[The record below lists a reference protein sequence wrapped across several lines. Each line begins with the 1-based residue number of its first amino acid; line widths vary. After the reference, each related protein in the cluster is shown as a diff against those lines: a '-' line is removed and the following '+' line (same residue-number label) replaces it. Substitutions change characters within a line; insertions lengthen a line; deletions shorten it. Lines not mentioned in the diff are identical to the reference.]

1 MKRATPIA
9 GRHLGWS
16 PADLATKPY
25 ASFWNPEMAP
35 LRQNAREALM
45 QGGVAEDYI
54 PPLEHANEMF
64 FSGRPTLEN
73 GFTFAADGSMRIAIE
88 TDMPGVEPY
97 MWDWWFGWHSD
108 SAERYKLWHPQAHMH
123 ASWAQ
128 DPPKAA
134 RNRERYVGYTSFVD
148 EYVGADFL
156 RLAISFATPRS
167 LGLTHPSLDD
177 PKRATAICANSTI
190 KGMPITAGVLIHLI
204 QKTPTGS
211 RMRSR
216 FWIGGN
222 NIKPRGLI
230 GYPAAM
236 LAKVG
241 LKPTDTD
248 ARALLVHCA
257 QEMAHLATFLPALY
271 AQCKDLD

>member
-1 MKRATPIA
+1 MRRSKPVA

-25 ASFWNPEMAP
+25 ARFWNPIVAP
-35 LRQNAREALM
+35 IGQNAREALM
-45 QGGVAEDYI
+45 QGPVAEDFL
-54 PPLEHANEMF
+54 PPLERANDMF
-64 FSGRPTLEN
+64 FGSGRTLEN
-73 GFTFAADGSMRIAIE
+73 GFTFTADGAMRLAIE
-88 TDMPGVEPY
+88 TDMPGVEPC

-108 SAERYKLWHPQAHMH
+108 SAERYKMWHPEAHMH
-123 ASWAQ
+123 ACWDT

-134 RNRERYVGYTSFVD
+134 RNRERYIGYTSIVD

-156 RLAISFATPRS
+156 RLAISFASPRS

-177 PKRATAICANSTI
+177 PKIATSICANSTI

-204 QKTPTGS
+204 QKTATGS

-222 NIKPRGLI
+222 NIKPRGLM
-230 GYPAAM
+230 GYPVSAM
-236 LAKVG
+236 AKIG
-241 LKPTDTD
+241 LKSTEAD

-271 AQCKDLD
+271 AQCKDMD